1 MPVAGNACGGGKQPS
16 RMLRTDAMRDKKQEP
31 GKLPVTWAHEA
42 RHVSKGDGARLQDTL
57 IGDVVDEERINLG
70 GSSKEP

>member
-1 MPVAGNACGGGKQPS
+1 
-16 RMLRTDAMRDKKQEP
+16 MRDKKQEP